1 MFFAPALG
9 VGRRLTL
16 EAWRHCAHKCQIRT
30 PPRKGLTTEA
40 GFCARYATRRKLPRR
55 ADRQLDEQA
64 CNRDHDSSDPCGQTK
79 NSRRSPRS
87 IGISRL
93 PYTSLVLGYLDP
105 PSFSLRSIPDSGA
118 ITNYFMPA
126 SRTRLP
132 GHILCGDHWSP

>member
-1 MFFAPALG
+1 MSTVAIA
-9 VGRRLTL
+9 
-16 EAWRHCAHKCQIRT
+16 
-30 PPRKGLTTEA
+30 TTIPVTHA
-40 GFCARYATRRKLPRR
+40 AK
-55 ADRQLDEQA
+55 Q
-64 CNRDHDSSDPCGQTK
+64 K

-93 PYTSLVLGYLDP
+93 PYTSPVLGYLDP
-105 PSFSLRSIPDSGA
+105 PSFSLRSIPDSGT